1 MLTIAPPPCSRIRGA
16 AALVQINGPVRLTC
30 RMRLQS
36 SSEVSR
42 IGANTAT
49 PALLISAS
57 SRPKRALT
65 DATAFATALAS
76 ETSQCSSSV
85 WSGSARPA
93 TAPRS
98 NSPSMSSSA
107 TRQPSARNRL
117 AVASPMPRAAPVTRA
132 VFCGEEGMGG
142 SVGERKISRSY
153 NPSPVPCPDDNDA
166 EFSDAPGQPACE
178 KNPIRDVIPY
188 RIDPV
193 AALRPLRDR
202 LRFRGGA
209 LHARRHL
216 AGDGALFL
224 DRGRGRRDIF

>member
-36 SSEVSR
+36 SSEVSSK
-42 IGANTAT
+42 GANTAM

-65 DATAFATALAS
+65 AAMAFATALAS

-85 WSGSARPA
+85 LSASASAA
-93 TAPRS
+93 TAPCS

-132 VFCGEEGMGG
+132 VFCGEAGMGG
-142 SVGERKISRSY
+142 SIGERRISRFY
-153 NPSPVPCPDDNDA
+153 NPCLVPCPGCGSA
-166 EFSDAPGQPACE
+166 QFSRRTAHADL
-178 KNPIRDVIPY
+178 Y
-188 RIDPV
+188 R
-193 AALRPLRDR
+193 ARPLL
-202 LRFRGGA
+202 LRRCAVRGYLAFTTLSYAACNRSPTDGPV
-209 LHARRHL
+209 RR
-216 AGDGALFL
+216 
-224 DRGRGRRDIF
+224 RRFMPR